1 MARVRTVRIVVIGG
15 GRNVGSFLVPRLVR
29 AGPEVVNLT
38 RGAPRSL
45 RLQPGVVGGRSDPS
59 GPGGRDVGEPGWFGQ
74 TGRTRSVSWPSSGP
88 APPRSTPTPAGNSS
102 SAASTPRSRRPARA
116 RPAPAPLPRHRHR
129 RRQLPHET
137 SPRQRRNQDQQ
148 PLRNTRRLGTFTWPP
163 AGTTNWPLTSCGF
176 EKPIQIDRASL
187 ESRREPARSRYPQLR
202 SWPIRARSSAESEGV

>member
-102 SAASTPRSRRPARA
+102 SAASTHRSRRPARSSA
-116 RPAPAPLPRHRHR
+116 TTPAFEPEAAVLQAPAVLDVIAQLPTRSPGR
-129 RRQLPHET
+129 RRRSAH
-137 SPRQRRNQDQQ
+137 R
-148 PLRNTRRLGTFTWPP
+148 
-163 AGTTNWPLTSCGF
+163 SC
-176 EKPIQIDRASL
+176 S
-187 ESRREPARSRYPQLR
+187 REPAPRRALGTALPEPRHGQRS
-202 SWPIRARSSAESEGV
+202 